1 MGPCKSLQSCSI
13 DRHGSRLANRTI
25 GLEPALLFD
34 ATSAKRRADDPV
46 WVVVLGRLRVLGRQ
60 IRPCATEP
68 TQYTELT
75 QDTQLTRYPVG
86 KGSFSRFGRVNGR
99 GYVEVARMSFRRQST
114 YRGAMVAGT
123 FTNFVWGFLLASVL
137 RSVIGAGSVGGLTR
151 TTATSFTFLAQGLI
165 ATSRMFGDMTLV
177 AAVRSGDVATELQR
191 PWDWSTYRLSSD
203 LGQSLFSTLTRGS
216 SIVVAGWIV
225 YRLPLPTLSNG
236 LAFAGCTVLAAV
248 LASRLWTMAGL
259 ASFWL
264 VDGTG
269 VVQMVVGAA
278 TFGAG
283 LMVPLQ
289 IYGASVRSVL
299 YLLPFAGLVQGPI
312 DVFLGLRGVGL
323 VIAHQVIWIAVL
335 EALLRFELGAATRK
349 LEVQG
354 G

>member
-1 MGPCKSLQSCSI
+1 
-13 DRHGSRLANRTI
+13 
-25 GLEPALLFD
+25 
-34 ATSAKRRADDPV
+34 
-46 WVVVLGRLRVLGRQ
+46 
-60 IRPCATEP
+60 
-68 TQYTELT
+68 
-75 QDTQLTRYPVG
+75 
-86 KGSFSRFGRVNGR
+86 
-99 GYVEVARMSFRRQST
+99 MSFRRQST

-137 RSVIGAGSVGGLTR
+137 RSVIGTGNVGGLTR

-165 ATSRMFGDMTLV
+165 ATARMFGDSTLV
-177 AAVRSGDVATELQR
+177 ASVRSGDVATELQR
-191 PWDWSTYRLSSD
+191 PWDWSAYRLSSD
-203 LGQSLFSTLTRGS
+203 LGQSLFSTLTRGA
-216 SIVVAGWIV
+216 SIVVAGWVV
-225 YRLPLPTLSNG
+225 YRLPLPALPNVLGLGACAVLS
-236 LAFAGCTVLAAV
+236 AA

-283 LMVPLQ
+283 LIVPLQ
-289 IYGASVRSVL
+289 IFGDAVRHVL

-312 DVFLGLRGVGL
+312 DVFLGLRSVT
-323 VIAHQVIWIAVL
+323 AVL
-335 EALLRFELGAATRK
+335 SLQVVWIVLLEVALRIELGAATKK